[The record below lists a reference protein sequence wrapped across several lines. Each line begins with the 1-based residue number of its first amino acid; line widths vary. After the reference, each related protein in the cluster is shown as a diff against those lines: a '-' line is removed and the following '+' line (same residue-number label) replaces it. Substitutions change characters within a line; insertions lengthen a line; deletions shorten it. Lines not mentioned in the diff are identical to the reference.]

1 VFDFQKS
8 HIGYIT
14 ERSYPMVRR
23 SIVFLAV
30 GMVVFFYAGVA
41 SADVPHMIS
50 YQGKLTTASG
60 GCVNDTV
67 EMTFSIY
74 PDTLGSP
81 ADWSETQ
88 MQVVVQ
94 EGIFNVLLGAVDT
107 IPQAVFD
114 GSVKYL
120 GVQVDADPEMR
131 PLKPMVSVA
140 YAYRAAAVDASGG
153 GGGWVDDGA
162 VVRLEDST
170 DQVGIGTSNPA
181 WGCKLYLK
189 DDDHAWLYLDPSGD
203 TTWMIGATAPTQTLQ
218 ILQGDQYGSTVC
230 ARLYGRTGDFC
241 VGQTGGKMGVGAAP
255 PREKLDVAEGSG
267 AALAITNL
275 STSIEAGET
284 LGEIKFY
291 GQDGDDQVG
300 AEIRSSAVEEWMPG
314 SSGGDLRFLT
324 TPAGSSTP
332 VERVIVSDD
341 GDVGVGT
348 TTPNGKLHVETHGL
362 YSGYFTSDYV
372 SNQTHVIHAE
382 YTGTA
387 PGVAVYGES
396 TPSDGFGQG
405 GYFLG
410 GYNGL
415 LGKVEPTGS
424 GTYYGVIGSVSNLGG
439 SSGSNHG
446 VHALADAGGTN
457 YAVYA
462 LAYGDGTEMTYG
474 TYSYA
479 NNSST
484 GDCYGGYFEADDEG
498 DGTDSHVGLRAN
510 GYTTANQTVYG
521 VQGYAENTG
530 SGTVRGGYFQANSAG
545 TGTHYGLVGNE
556 TAGGGG
562 AAVYA
567 AGDMIASG
575 AKPCV
580 VKLSKGHRLLYAQES
595 PEIWFEDFGEGRLE
609 NGKAHIELDPLFLE
623 TVTIN
628 ADHPMKVFV
637 QLKDDC
643 KGTFVKTGETGFD
656 VHELQGGTSNASFSY
671 RIVAK
676 RKGYENERMRE
687 TDVGYDDPTLYP
699 ELQAEMD
706 KAFQQERQLQQAQR
720 EKRRQEDERM
730 KEEQRQMEEK
740 SLR

>member
-1 VFDFQKS
+1 MYTKRTNRLTQ
-8 HIGYIT
+8 
-14 ERSYPMVRR
+14 ERNCVMARTSF
-23 SIVFLAV
+23 VFLVVGAV
-30 GMVVFFYAGVA
+30 IFFIALA
-41 SADVPHMIS
+41 SADIPHMIS

-60 GCVNDTV
+60 GCLNDTV
-67 EMTFSIY
+67 QMTFSIY

-94 EGIFNVLLGAVDT
+94 EGMFNVLLGAVDT
-107 IPQAVFD
+107 IPKAVFD

-120 GVQVDADPEMR
+120 GVQVESDPEMR

-140 YAYRAAAVDASGG
+140 YAYRAASADG

-162 VVRLEDST
+162 VVRLETGTDS
-170 DQVGIGTSNPA
+170 
-181 WGCKLYLK
+181 
-189 DDDHAWLYLDPSGD
+189 
-203 TTWMIGATAPTQTLQ
+203 
-218 ILQGDQYGSTVC
+218 
-230 ARLYGRTGDFC
+230 
-241 VGQTGGKMGVGAAP
+241 
-255 PREKLDVAEGSG
+255 VA
-267 AALAITNL
+267 
-275 STSIEAGET
+275 
-284 LGEIKFY
+284 
-291 GQDGDDQVG
+291 
-300 AEIRSSAVEEWMPG
+300 
-314 SSGGDLRFLT
+314 
-324 TPAGSSTP
+324 
-332 VERVIVSDD
+332 
-341 GDVGVGT
+341 VGT
-348 TTPNGKLHVETHGL
+348 TTPLGKLHVAADGL

-396 TPSDGFGQG
+396 TPLDGSGRG
-405 GYFLG
+405 GYFVG
-410 GYNGL
+410 SSSGL

-424 GTYYGVIGSVSNLGG
+424 DTYYGVIGSVSNLGG
-439 SSGSNHG
+439 SSGINHG

-457 YAVYA
+457 YGVYA
-462 LAYGDGTEMTYG
+462 LAYGDGAEMTYG
-474 TYSYA
+474 IYSYA

-484 GDCYGGYFEADDEG
+484 GDCYGGYLVADDEG
-498 DGTDSHVGLRAN
+498 NGTDSHVGVRAN
-510 GYTTANQTVYG
+510 GYTTADQTAYG

-530 SGTVRGGYFQANSAG
+530 NGTVRGGYFQANSPG
-545 TGTHYGLVGNE
+545 TGTHYGVVGNE
-556 TAGGGG
+556 AAGGSG

-567 AGDMIASG
+567 AGDFAGSG
-575 AKPCV
+575 AKYAV
-580 VKLSKGHRLLYAQES
+580 VKTGKGHRLLGCMES

-643 KGTFVKTGETGFD
+643 RGTYVKTWDTGFD
-656 VHELQGGTSNASFSY
+656 VHELQGGISSASFSY

-699 ELQAEMD
+699 ELQAEID
-706 KAFQQERQLQQAQR
+706 KAYQEETQQQQLQR
-720 EKRRQEDERM
+720 EKRRQEDERR
-730 KEEQRQMEEK
+730 KEEQRQMEDEP
-740 SLR
+740 LR